1 MTQNFNI
8 LAIQNKVKPL
18 REALL
23 KHGLYDNLNTLED
36 LKVFMENHVF
46 AVWDFMVLL
55 KALQIRLTSTSEAWV
70 PSESP
75 VARRLINDIVLCEE
89 SDVDMH
95 GKPSSHYEMY
105 LDGMKQC
112 GADTKKVTQ
121 MLSFLKKG
129 YSHKSLVKYNV
140 AELEP
145 HIKDFLQCTLEIV
158 KTDQAHVIAAAFT
171 FGRED
176 LIPDL
181 FTEIVRDLDAKMPNQ
196 LTAFIYYLQRHIE
209 VDADEHGPMAYE
221 MIADLC
227 GNNEQKWQ
235 EATEGAYKALEARL
249 KFWDAISEQLLHSP
263 R

>member
-1 MTQNFNI
+1 MNQDFNI
-8 LAIQNKVKPL
+8 LAIQNRIAPL
-18 REALL
+18 REKLL
-23 KHGLYDNLNTLED
+23 KHELYKHLND
-36 LKVFMENHVF
+36 LNDLRGFMENHVF

-70 PSESP
+70 PSKSP

-89 SDVDMH
+89 SDLDLN
-95 GKPSSHYEMY
+95 GNPSSHYEMY
-105 LDGMKQC
+105 LAGMKQC
-112 GADTKKVTQ
+112 GANTQKVTR
-121 MLSFLKKG
+121 MISFLQKG

-145 HIKDFLQCTLEIV
+145 HVLDFLRTTLNIV
-158 KTDQAHVIAAAFT
+158 KTDEVHRIAAAFT

-196 LTAFIYYLQRHIE
+196 LTAFIYYLERHIE
-209 VDADEHGPMAYE
+209 VDADEHGPMANK

-227 GNNEQKWQ
+227 GNDEQKWQ
-235 EATEGAYKALEARL
+235 EAADAAYQALEARL
-249 KFWDAISEQLLHSP
+249 KFWDAISNQLSVLA
-263 R
+263 